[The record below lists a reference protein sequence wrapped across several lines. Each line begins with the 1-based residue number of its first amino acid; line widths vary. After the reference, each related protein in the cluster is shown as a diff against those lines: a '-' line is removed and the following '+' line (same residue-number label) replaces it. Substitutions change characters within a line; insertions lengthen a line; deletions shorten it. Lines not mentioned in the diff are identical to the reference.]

1 MASCSFAW
9 DIRVMLL
16 WVSSMIG
23 AVAVAA
29 ACYLIFSGLL
39 RLLFD
44 GTRTAE
50 DRFISGSRWE
60 RAAWLLTLRA
70 GDRLLWLV
78 TWNQRRM
85 GTTLLVRAGHTQ
97 WQIEQ
102 VYVIKYAA
110 ACVVAMLLTLLQCHL
125 VAWIDWGGLNF
136 ALVLVGALLGYV
148 YPNAVL
154 RGQARRRQSS
164 ILNDLPS
171 FLDLI
176 VLGLESGLNLQAS
189 LQLALQFSRRG
200 PLHAEWTRV
209 LLDIRSGQPRGHALA
224 QLAIRTDMP
233 SIRQLVCAITQA
245 ESSGFSVGSIMRN
258 LSDQHRRERLM
269 RIEKLAMRAPVKM
282 LFPMALCIFPCTF
295 LVLAIPVAAQLL
307 SLH

>member
-1 MASCSFAW
+1 
-9 DIRVMLL
+9 MLL
-16 WVSSMIG
+16 SVSIALG
-23 AVAVAA
+23 AIAVGL
-29 ACYLIFSGLL
+29 ACYLIISGLC
-39 RLLFD
+39 RWLLD
-44 GTRTAE
+44 GTRAAE
-50 DRFISGSRWE
+50 SEIISSSLCE
-60 RAAWLLTLRA
+60 RVAWALTLRA

-85 GTTLLVRAGHTQ
+85 GTTLLARAGHAQ
-97 WQIEQ
+97 WQVEQ
-102 VYVIKYAA
+102 IYVIKYAT
-110 ACVVAMLLTLLQCHL
+110 ACVATIFFTVTQRCL
-125 VAWIDWGGLNF
+125 VSWIDWGGLNLT
-136 ALVLVGALLGYV
+136 LVLAGGLLGYI
-148 YPNAVL
+148 YPNAFL
-154 RGQARRRQSS
+154 RSQARRRQSS
-164 ILNDLPS
+164 ILNDLPA

-245 ESSGFSVGSIMRN
+245 ELSGFSVGSMIRN

-295 LVLAIPVAAQLL
+295 LVLGIPVAAQLL
-307 SLH
+307 SLQ